1 VSTQSIV
8 SLRRIAIRAQAL
20 DGSVRTVL
28 DAVRRLGLLQLDP
41 TARVAPAQHL
51 VLWSRLGPFDRD
63 ELTRLLAERELYEY
77 HAFVYPKEALPALLS
92 LMRRWPAYGGA
103 RAQRTREWLKANA
116 SFRRY
121 VLRELER
128 NGPMLSRQFENRAK
142 VPWGSNSAWWGDR
155 NVNLML
161 LCLEAR
167 GDIAV
172 VGRQGTQRLFDLGER
187 WYDDAAPL
195 AADEADAY
203 FAEQK
208 LRSLGV
214 ELRRGAWHVHPDADD
229 RPAGR
234 TTFLSPFD
242 RLIHDRRRAEALFD
256 FHYRIAIYTPKEQRT
271 HGYFPLP
278 ILHRDALVGR
288 IDLENDRKHE
298 VLRVNGVW
306 WEDGPV
312 AIERPLASLARFL
325 GAKEVAWP

>member
-1 VSTQSIV
+1 VSTPSIV
-8 SLRRIAIRAQAL
+8 SLRRIAVHAQAL

-41 TARVAPAQHL
+41 TARVAPAQLL
-51 VLWSRLGPFDRD
+51 VLWSRLGSFDPE
-63 ELTRLLAERELYEY
+63 ELTRLLVERELYEY
-77 HAFVYPKEALPALLS
+77 HAFVYPKESLPALRS
-92 LMRRWPAYGGA
+92 RMRAWPRGNGVTAT
-103 RAQRTREWLKANA
+103 RTREWLKANA
-116 SFRRY
+116 TFRRY

-161 LCLEAR
+161 LLLEAR
-167 GDIAV
+167 GDVAV
-172 VGRQGTQRLFDLGER
+172 VGRQGKQRLFDLGER
-187 WYDDAAPL
+187 WYGDVEPL
-195 AADEADAY
+195 PPDEAEAY
-203 FAEQK
+203 LAEQR

-214 ELRRGAWHVHPDADD
+214 ELRRKTWHVHPDADD
-229 RPAGR
+229 RPVRR

-278 ILHRDALVGR
+278 ILHRDVLAGR
-288 IDLENDRKHE
+288 IDLENDRREH
-298 VLRVNGVW
+298 VLRVHGIW
-306 WEDGPV
+306 WERDPV
-312 AIERPLASLARFL
+312 PIERPLASLARFL
-325 GAKEVAWP
+325 GAKEIAWP